1 MPRFAASLTM
11 LFTEQLF
18 VDRFSAT
25 GQAGFRAVEFLFPYK
40 FQADDLAN
48 RLAEENLHQVLFN
61 LPPGDWDAGERGVA
75 ALPGR
80 QSEFLEGLER
90 ALEYA
95 GILKCPTLQV
105 MAGIPLGGV
114 SHDEAL
120 EVYIENLRLACNA
133 ASCQRLRLL
142 LNRLIPGMFRDTC
155 LVVQIRLVR
164 SFIRLGATI

>member
-1 MPRFAASLTM
+1 MPRFAANLTM

-61 LPPGDWDAGERGVA
+61 LPLGDWDAGERGGA

-80 QSEFLEGLER
+80 QSEF
-90 ALEYA
+90 
-95 GILKCPTLQV
+95 
-105 MAGIPLGGV
+105 
-114 SHDEAL
+114 
-120 EVYIENLRLACNA
+120 
-133 ASCQRLRLL
+133 
-142 LNRLIPGMFRDTC
+142 
-155 LVVQIRLVR
+155 
-164 SFIRLGATI
+164 